1 MPFEHD
7 TFISPFTWR
16 YGSHEMR
23 KIWSELHKRLLMRH
37 VWVAL
42 ATVQHKAGL
51 VSVEQLADLQ
61 SQAENVDI
69 DRAQEI
75 EKEVRHDV
83 MAEIAVFAEQCSKG
97 GGIIHW
103 GATSAD
109 ITDNVDALRCR
120 QSAELIVIRIRKLLT
135 LFAQRI
141 EETAYLPI
149 MAYTHFQPAE
159 PTTLGYRLSVYAQDL
174 NQDLVDLENLI
185 VQIKGKGLKGA
196 VGSQASFQDILTGSD
211 MSPGELE
218 AGVMALLDLPY
229 YPIATQTYSRR
240 QDYRVVTDLATVA
253 ATLHKFSLDFRLL
266 MTPAIGAWAE
276 PFGRDQVGSTAMP
289 FKRNP
294 ILTENVCSL
303 ARYLASLPSVAWSNA
318 SQQILERSLDDSA
331 NRRIFLAEA
340 FLAADEILLKAT
352 RLLEE
357 MVFEEEAIAR
367 DLFIYGPFAASERLL
382 TALVSAGAD
391 RQDAHEW
398 IRQASLK
405 AWEAIRQGQ
414 NNPLTNLL
422 AEDSRILSYIDIQ
435 QVAELLDAAAYVG
448 TAGER
453 AEAFSRRLRDRLAA

>member
-16 YGSHEMR
+16 YGSPEMR
-23 KIWSELHKRLLMRH
+23 KIWSELHKRLLMRR

-42 ATVQHKAGL
+42 ATVQFRAGL
-51 VSVEQLADLQ
+51 VSAEQLADLQ
-61 SQAENVDI
+61 SQVENVDI
-69 DRAQEI
+69 ERAQKI
-75 EKEVRHDV
+75 EREVHHDV
-83 MAEIAVFAEQCSKG
+83 MAEIAVFADQCPRG
-97 GGIIHW
+97 GSIIHW

-120 QSAELIVIRIRKLLT
+120 QSVELIESRIRNLLT

-141 EETAYLPI
+141 EASATMPI

-174 NQDLVDLENLI
+174 EQDLMAMENLRF
-185 VQIKGKGLKGA
+185 QIRGKGLKGA

-211 MSPGELE
+211 MSPGQLE
-218 AGVMALLDLPY
+218 AEVMALLALPY
-229 YPIATQTYSRR
+229 YPITTQTYSRR
-240 QDYRVVTDLATVA
+240 QDYRVVSDLATVA
-253 ATLHKFSLDFRLL
+253 STLHKFSLDLRLL
-266 MTPAIGAWAE
+266 MTPAIGEWAE

-294 ILTENVCSL
+294 ILTENICSL
-303 ARYLASLPSVAWSNA
+303 ARYVASLPDVAWGNA

-340 FLAADEILLKAT
+340 FLAVDEILLKAT
-352 RLLEE
+352 RLLKE
-357 MVFEEEAIAR
+357 MVFDEEAMLRNFA
-367 DLFIYGPFAASERLL
+367 IYGSFAASERLL

-391 RQDAHEW
+391 RQAAHEW

-405 AWEAIRQGQ
+405 AWESIRQGQ
-414 NNPLTNLL
+414 DNPLTRLL
-422 AEDSRILSYIDIQ
+422 AEDNRILAHIDIQ
-435 QVAELLDAAAYVG
+435 QLTDLLDAATYVG
-448 TAGER
+448 TAGKR
-453 AEAFSRRLRDRLAA
+453 AKAFSRQLRAHLAS